1 MGLQFFAWQQVPT
14 PKLRPRQRPSHGT
27 AMVAFMATDL
37 VWAVMALAMATA
49 RGLLM
54 PMQLPGMDTV
64 VFTAT
69 VSQPMADTAML
80 DTARGLLTLRLTPG
94 MDMEDSMVT
103 DSQPM
108 VVTDTDCG
116 ARRRGLPMLRPSLR
130 LMPGLDMV
138 DSMATVLVWAMAAMA
153 MEGLATDTAR
163 GPLMLRPSLRPTPG
177 SDMVD
182 STATVLVWAMAV
194 LAMDMERGLLML
206 RPNLRLMP
214 GLDMV
219 DSMATDSQPMAV
231 MATDC
236 GERSK
241 HFQKH
246 RLIIIC
252 NKPNDLIGLDP

>member
-1 MGLQFFAWQQVPT
+1 MGVVHSRISESSDQQAIWRHSLQFFAWQQVPT

-37 VWAVMALAMATA
+37 VWAMEVMALATATA

-54 PMQLPGMDTV
+54 PMPMPGMDTV
-64 VFTAT
+64 VF
-69 VSQPMADTAML
+69 
-80 DTARGLLTLRLTPG
+80 
-94 MDMEDSMVT
+94 MVT

-108 VVTDTDCG
+108 VATDTDCG

-130 LMPGLDMV
+130 LMPG
-138 DSMATVLVWAMAAMA
+138 
-153 MEGLATDTAR
+153 
-163 GPLMLRPSLRPTPG
+163 

-182 STATVLVWAMAV
+182 STATVLVWAMAAMAMEV
-194 LAMDMERGLLML
+194 LAMDTERGPLT
-206 RPNLRLMP
+206 PNLRPMP
-214 GLDMV
+214 GMDMV
-219 DSMATDSQPMAV
+219 ASMATDSQPMAV

>member
-1 MGLQFFAWQQVPT
+1 
-14 PKLRPRQRPSHGT
+14 
-27 AMVAFMATDL
+27 
-37 VWAVMALAMATA
+37 
-49 RGLLM
+49 
-54 PMQLPGMDTV
+54 MDTV

-80 DTARGLLTLRLTPG
+80 DTATARGLLTLRLTPG

-153 MEGLATDTAR
+153 MEVSATDMER
-163 GPLMLRPSLRPTPG
+163 GLLMLRPSLRPTPG

-182 STATVLVWAMAV
+182 STATVLVWAMAAMAMEV
-194 LAMDMERGLLML
+194 LATDMERGLLML
-206 RPNLRLMP
+206 RPSLRPTP
-214 GLDMV
+214 G
-219 DSMATDSQPMAV
+219 SASAS
-231 MATDC
+231 A
-236 GERSK
+236 
-241 HFQKH
+241 
-246 RLIIIC
+246 
-252 NKPNDLIGLDP
+252 

>member
-1 MGLQFFAWQQVPT
+1 M

-27 AMVAFMATDL
+27 AMVAFMAMDL
-37 VWAVMALAMATA
+37 VWAMEVMALAMATA

-54 PMQLPGMDTV
+54 PMPMPGMDTV

-94 MDMEDSMVT
+94 IDMEDSMVT

-116 ARRRGLPMLRPSLR
+116 ARRRGPRMLRPNQRLTPGLDMVDFTATVLAWAMAVLATDTERGPLRPSLR
-130 LMPGLDMV
+130 LTPGTDMV
-138 DSMATVLVWAMAAMA
+138 AC
-153 MEGLATDTAR
+153 TD
-163 GPLMLRPSLRPTPG
+163 
-177 SDMVD
+177 
-182 STATVLVWAMAV
+182 
-194 LAMDMERGLLML
+194 
-206 RPNLRLMP
+206 
-214 GLDMV
+214 
-219 DSMATDSQPMAV
+219 TDSQPMAV
-231 MATDC
+231 TATDC

-241 HFQKH
+241 HDQKH
-246 RLIIIC
+246 RLIITC